1 MIESGDADV
10 IQILNDEEMDALRQ
24 YVKERGLA
32 VDMDSLENGT
42 GVAILHDFGL
52 SPKEKEGA
60 AKAVGK
66 PVYFTTIMTREK
78 SLANSRL
85 EWWEGVDEELYPK
98 ERQSEVFSLSGY
110 FDSQEEDFPEIFR
123 TWHGAEGMAYF
134 LISEKGFEKLPTEK
148 KTFCMELDA
157 KEGREPEVKREIM
170 NICLEENRRRDET
183 PGTGWKG
190 EGEGEAGLFV
200 ICKSELLAQ
209 AKEYIRGNRMLFGSI
224 SAVLLLAGAA
234 NFLNVTVT
242 GILSRKNEFQIME
255 CVGMTKRQ
263 KRKMLLTEGLYYLL
277 AVGVLAGMAGIV
289 LLCIVK

>member
-1 MIESGDADV
+1 
-10 IQILNDEEMDALRQ
+10 
-24 YVKERGLA
+24 
-32 VDMDSLENGT
+32 
-42 GVAILHDFGL
+42 
-52 SPKEKEGA
+52 
-60 AKAVGK
+60 
-66 PVYFTTIMTREK
+66 
-78 SLANSRL
+78 
-85 EWWEGVDEELYPK
+85 
-98 ERQSEVFSLSGY
+98 
-110 FDSQEEDFPEIFR
+110 
-123 TWHGAEGMAYF
+123 
-134 LISEKGFEKLPTEK
+134 
-148 KTFCMELDA
+148 MELDA

-170 NICLEENRRRDET
+170 NICLEENRRRDAT

-289 LLCIVK
+289 LLCVK